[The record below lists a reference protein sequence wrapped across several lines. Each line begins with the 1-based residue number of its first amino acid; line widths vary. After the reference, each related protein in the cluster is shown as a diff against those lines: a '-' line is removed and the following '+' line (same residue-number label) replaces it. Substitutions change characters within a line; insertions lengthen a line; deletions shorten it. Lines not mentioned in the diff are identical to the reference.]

1 MRCSVVVLVSS
12 ITQTKGMSVTNP
24 LLKLAKEKAEEWADL
39 KAELSQVPD
48 IDDQTLFDTLEGEV
62 DLVEIIGAVDTAIME
77 LEIDVAGV
85 DTLIKTLQD
94 RKASRKRHIESLRL
108 MVLQAMD
115 IAGEKT
121 IKVSG
126 ATYTV
131 RNTKPARV
139 VDNEA
144 LIPSEYFKQ
153 PEPVLDK
160 AKLKAAEGEVPG
172 THIDNGGISLTLRRK

>member
-1 MRCSVVVLVSS
+1 
-12 ITQTKGMSVTNP
+12 VTNP
-24 LLKLAKEKAEEWADL
+24 LIKHATDQAEQWADL
-39 KAELSQVPD
+39 KAELADVPG

-62 DLVEIIGAVDTAIME
+62 DLLEVLGAVDTAIIE
-77 LEIDVAGV
+77 LEIDVEGTDA
-85 DTLIKTLQD
+85 LLKKLSE
-94 RKASRKRHIESLRL
+94 RKASRKRHINTLRNL
-108 MVLQAMD
+108 VLQAMD

-121 IKVSG
+121 IKLPG
-126 ATYTV
+126 ATYTL

-153 PEPVLDK
+153 PDPVLDK
-160 AKLKAAEGEVPG
+160 SKLRAAEGEVPG